1 MAATPEPSGPPTRK
15 QGGAP
20 AGPPT
25 RKQGAGR
32 PGSPP
37 TRRQGAGGGS
47 DGDPTRVQRA
57 GGVPGP
63 RTGDFPEQLAD
74 RYRPLAHAGAGSEGT
89 VWRAERTDGGGEV
102 AVKVGWAGV
111 PADQELLEHLGAEE
125 FRRHVPE
132 IVEHGEL
139 VHAGDVRAF
148 LVMEYLPV
156 TLADHLAALRPGGN
170 SGGGG
175 TNGSGSGGGRVRAA
189 EARRVVEGLTDL
201 LDFWQR
207 VIERTPVDFK
217 PANVLVR
224 DRGGRP
230 EFVVADFGGVR
241 KQTASQTFPAELQV
255 TPAYMAPEQLAG
267 RNDAAGPWWALG
279 VMVYEMYAGRSLYER
294 TDGGR
299 VSENAQ
305 RERLVLDA
313 VVELPGVTDPRQLLL
328 LSGLLTREP
337 ADRWRAAEVREWLAG
352 GSPRVVR
359 PAAAGPAGPAHR
371 PVNFRGEDYRSPA
384 ELVEA
389 MMARS
394 AEATGWLGFAG
405 AARLADWLEEIGDNA
420 VDLHLLRAVAT
431 AAPLDRDRTAS
442 LALLALGVAYAPHVR
457 PHYRGRPVDA
467 EGLAALAAEENAS
480 ALVRELVQHAVPNHA
495 ARFHCAH
502 RRCPRDRCARLL
514 AFDGLPGVVDE
525 AARLAAETGRPFGA
539 ADRDRALRLAVLLTA
554 RPEARTATVRKITP
568 LPAALAPLPG
578 AVHLAAAV
586 GTDAVRPAVDLL
598 RRADRAAD
606 RTADRAAFRRRWPAL
621 RRAALAADPATAGG
635 RAALVAADLLSVHAA
650 RQRGAGRGR
659 ARGAW
664 RDILRD
670 ARPNG
675 AGAAAGAVLRALP
688 RRVAAGAVLT
698 LTLAL
703 WLWSGLTLRIANDLA
718 AGNSDSDLLGA
729 HFATAA
735 EAASRQLPLVLG
747 AALAA
752 ALAVALF
759 PGRVG
764 RRILLLAH
772 AGALA
777 VGLGGWGPPMT
788 VLRTPP
794 WLAERIQLF
803 GSGAGHW
810 SGWVIVA
817 AVPLTVSL
825 GRRIVVPQLAAAHR
839 TSHGGRE
846 VPAAPAPG
854 TVARWRHGRREQAA
868 FAVAGTLALTALLWA
883 AVEVRLA
890 VHLPP
895 PGPRPDGA
903 AYQADFLPLLA
914 ACSALAALAG
924 APAARRAFSWLVAG
938 TLLLGAWPPPLGP
951 LEAVRLPVLG
961 SWFRALAEL
970 WGQQT
975 FWAALLL
982 ALPSACYA
990 GRFALRRTC
999 G

>member
-15 QGGAP
+15 QGGTP
-20 AGPPT
+20 GSPPT
-25 RKQGAGR
+25 RKQDAGR

-37 TRRQGAGGGS
+37 TRRQGTGRPAREQDADGG
-47 DGDPTRVQRA
+47 DATRVQRA

-63 RTGDFPEQLAD
+63 RTGDFPEQLTD

-102 AVKVGWAGV
+102 AVKVGWAGA
-111 PADQELLEHLGAEE
+111 PADQELLEHLSAAE
-125 FRRHVPE
+125 FRRCVPE
-132 IVEHGEL
+132 IVEHGEV

-148 LVMEYLPV
+148 LVMEYLPT
-156 TLADHLAALRPGGN
+156 TLADHLAALRPA
-170 SGGGG
+170 GGGA
-175 TNGSGSGGGRVRAA
+175 VRAA
-189 EARRVVEGLTDL
+189 QARRVVEGLTDL
-201 LDFWQR
+201 LDFWQL

-224 DRGGRP
+224 DRGDRP

-241 KQTASQTFPAELQV
+241 KQTASQTFPTELQV

-279 VMVYEMYAGRSLYER
+279 VILYEMYAGRSLYER
-294 TDGGR
+294 TGGGR

-313 VVELPGVTDPRQLLL
+313 VVELSGITDPRQLLL

-337 ADRWRAAEVREWLAG
+337 ADRWRAAQVREWLNG

-359 PAAAGPAGPAHR
+359 PATGPANPAHR

-394 AEATGWLGFAG
+394 AEATSWLGFAG
-405 AARLADWLEEIGDNA
+405 AARLADWLDEIGDNA
-420 VDLHLLRAVAT
+420 VDLHLLRAVTT
-431 AAPLDRDRTAS
+431 AGPVDRDRTAS

-467 EGLAALAAEENAS
+467 EGLAALAVEENAS
-480 ALVRELVQHAVPNHA
+480 ALVRELIQHAVPNHA

-502 RRCPRDRCARLL
+502 RHCPPDRCARLQ
-514 AFDGLPGVVDE
+514 AFDSLPAAVDE
-525 AARLAAETGRPFGA
+525 AGRLAAEAGRPFSA

-554 RPEARTATVRKITP
+554 RPEARTATIRKITP
-568 LPAALAPLPG
+568 LPAALAALPG
-578 AVHLAAAV
+578 PAHLAAAATAAAV
-586 GTDAVRPAVDLL
+586 GPAADLL
-598 RRADRAAD
+598 RRADRD
-606 RTADRAAFRRRWPAL
+606 TFRRRWPAL
-621 RRAALAADPATAGG
+621 RRAALTVDPGTVRV
-635 RAALVAADLLSVHAA
+635 RAAVVAADLLSVHAA
-650 RQRGAGRGR
+650 RQPGAGRGR
-659 ARGAW
+659 ARRAW

-675 AGAAAGAVLRALP
+675 AGAAGVLRALP
-688 RRVAAGAVLT
+688 RRLLGGAVLT
-698 LTLAL
+698 FTLAL
-703 WLWSGLTLRIANDLA
+703 WLWSGTTLRIANDLS
-718 AGNSDSDLLGA
+718 AGSTDGNLLGA
-729 HFATAA
+729 RFATAA
-735 EAASRQLPLVLG
+735 ETASRQLPPVLG

-772 AGALA
+772 AGALV
-777 VGLGGWGPPMT
+777 VGTGGWGPPMT

-794 WLAERIQLF
+794 WLADRVQVF

-817 AVPLTVSL
+817 AIPLTVSL
-825 GRRIVVPQLAAAHR
+825 SRRVVVPQLAAAHR
-839 TSHGGRE
+839 TSHGGHQ
-846 VPAAPAPG
+846 APTAG
-854 TVARWRHGRREQAA
+854 TPARWRHGRREQAA
-868 FAVAGTLALTALLWA
+868 FALAATLALTALLWA
-883 AVEVRLA
+883 AVELRLA

-914 ACSALAALAG
+914 ACSALAALAS
-924 APAARRAFSWLVAG
+924 AAAARRAFSWLAAG

-951 LEAVRLPVLG
+951 LEAARIPVLAP
-961 SWFRALAEL
+961 WFRALADT

-982 ALPSACYA
+982 ALPFACYA